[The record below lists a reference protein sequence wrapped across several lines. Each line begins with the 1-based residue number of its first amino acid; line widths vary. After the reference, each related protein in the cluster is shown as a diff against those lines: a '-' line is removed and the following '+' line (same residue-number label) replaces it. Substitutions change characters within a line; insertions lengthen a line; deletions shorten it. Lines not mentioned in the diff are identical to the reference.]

1 MQNPSL
7 VERITRSLAYM
18 LRHQPEQFD
27 LELDEYG
34 FADLDAVV
42 GALNERLGEP
52 VEAENVVESIEGG
65 DRTRYEIRE
74 GKIRALYGHSIQVKP
89 GEPAKPPALL
99 YVGISRDDAERA
111 RRYGLRPGRRSF
123 LHLALTAE
131 DALETGRRASRDYA
145 VVTVNA
151 LDAWEDGVNFYDRKS
166 LFLSDPIPTNFL
178 QVGDVQTDG
187 YGEQEEVGR
196 GGRGGRNDRG
206 GRPGRGDAPRRE
218 PPRFEEARHGQPRF
232 EPARSEGDQREHV
245 RSEAPRERV
254 EPARPETGERE
265 PLAVPAARDRGDLP
279 PAREGQRGGDRHGR
293 GDRRPDS
300 RGEGRG
306 SGRGEP
312 RGDNR
317 PRRDDRPHDR
327 PNPRERQG
335 AGDRPEPRAPV
346 PMAPRERAPQA
357 SPPQLAPTSTSDSGP
372 AGSFGLGVFEAPKRP
387 HTPPAPR
394 EPEVRPREVAPPKRP
409 DESKRP
415 DPGDSFG
422 AGI

>member
-52 VEAENVVESIEGG
+52 VEAEDVVESIEGG

-89 GEPAKPPALL
+89 GEPSKPPALL

-187 YGEQEEVGR
+187 YGEQEEGR
-196 GGRGGRNDRG
+196 RGGRNDRG
-206 GRPGRGDAPRRE
+206 GRHGHGRGDAPRRE
-218 PPRFEEARHGQPRF
+218 PPRFEEPRHEQPRF
-232 EPARSEGDQREHV
+232 EPS
-245 RSEAPRERV
+245 
-254 EPARPETGERE
+254 RPETGDRE
-265 PLAVPAARDRGDLP
+265 PMVVPAARDRGELP

-300 RGEGRG
+300 RREGRG
-306 SGRGEP
+306 GGRGDP
-312 RGDNR
+312 RGEHR
-317 PRRDDRPHDR
+317 PRREDRPQGR
-327 PNPRERQG
+327 PNPGERQG
-335 AGDRPEPRAPV
+335 AGERPEPRAPV
-346 PMAPRERAPQA
+346 PFHPRERAPHT
-357 SPPQLAPTSTSDSGP
+357 SSPQLAPIPASDAGS
-372 AGSFGLGVFEAPKRP
+372 AGSFGIGVFEPPKRA
-387 HTPPAPR
+387 HTPSAPR
-394 EPEVRPREVAPPKRP
+394 EPEARAREVAPPKRP
-409 DESKRP
+409 EEPKRS
-415 DPGDSFG
+415 DPGDTFG